1 MKAGKLKL
9 IRNQSQ
15 TLTLCT
21 EKPMARSA
29 LLILIFTA
37 LSTVQ
42 NLKAQIDVYGQ
53 VSPAFTQSSDI
64 TPQLTINAGR
74 PTFLWRL
81 DVLADAYI
89 TDNVTAY
96 INLRSYQDQIINI
109 DYLAIRISDISP
121 LGFNIQAG
129 KFDMPFGNLY
139 SRRFPADNFLF
150 DLPLIYQYH
159 TVVMSEYIFQD
170 AQELLQYRGS
180 GGSGTLPSS
189 LPILDRGIYGTGV
202 MLFGSIGI
210 VDYFA
215 AIMNG
220 TVSNTGSYGNGLN
233 MNDNL
238 GKLFRISV
246 TPFLGLTI
254 GGAFNWGSYL
264 SQNIDGYLPYD
275 SSAEDYQQ
283 YTGSFDIEYSRGHL
297 QFFSQAVYN
306 SWDHPNVD
314 EALNVF
320 GYYAETK
327 YTFRPRWY
335 VAARLNQLL
344 FSDISVDNTEYRWD
358 HNVFQIEGGLGY
370 ALDRNTLAKLV
381 YQETIVYGTERISN
395 SMFSLQLVAS
405 F

>member
-1 MKAGKLKL
+1 MIRSVL
-9 IRNQSQ
+9 IIF
-15 TLTLCT
+15 
-21 EKPMARSA
+21 
-29 LLILIFTA
+29 ILNCAVYLPGI
-37 LSTVQ
+37 
-42 NLKAQIDVYGQ
+42 KAQLDVYGQ
-53 VSPAFTQSSDI
+53 VSPAFTQSTDV
-64 TPQLTINAGR
+64 TQQLTTNEGR

-89 TDNVTAY
+89 TDKVTAY
-96 INLRSYQDQIINI
+96 VNLRSYQDQIINI

-121 LGFNIQAG
+121 LGLNIQAG

-139 SRRFPADNFLF
+139 ARRFPADNFLF

-159 TVVMSEYIFQD
+159 TVVMSEYLFQD
-170 AQELLQYRGS
+170 AHELLQHRGQ
-180 GGSGTLPSS
+180 GGSDALPSS
-189 LPILDRGIYGTGV
+189 LSLLDRGIYGTGV

-215 AIMNG
+215 ALMNG
-220 TVSNTGSYGNGLN
+220 TVSNTGSYGNSLN
-233 MNDNL
+233 VNNDL

-264 SQNIDGYLPYD
+264 SGNVEGYLPYGET
-275 SSAEDYQQ
+275 ANDYQQ
-283 YTGSFDIEYSRGHL
+283 YTGSIDLEYSRGHI
-297 QFFSQAVYN
+297 QVFSQAIYN
-306 SWDHPNVD
+306 NWDHPNVND
-314 EALNVF
+314 ALTVF

-327 YTFRPRWY
+327 YTFHPRWF

-344 FSDISVDNTEYRWD
+344 FSKITVDGMEHRWD

-370 ALDRNTLAKLV
+370 AIDRNTLAKLV
-381 YQETIVYGTERISN
+381 YKETMLYETERISN
-395 SMFSLQLVAS
+395 SMISLQLVAR